1 MTGWSPVARWAAAAL
16 TGLGVLLSAQR
27 DPLLGQGTAPRF
39 MPHPSTQEPARLVTL
54 DMLKRWEQ
62 ELSNWGRWG
71 KDDQRGMLNLIT
83 PEKTK
88 AALALVTEAKTGL
101 DTGTFGENLH
111 RMARVHP
118 VTDHPAAA
126 SRLDALVARA
136 RSKHA
141 VHRTQQRARN
151 RATQVVVPRQLI
163 PHAVRQT
170 QDPLPDRHIGEHMI
184 DEMGGALRHPAA
196 AAAGTQRP
204 ALAGERD
211 QPVQAAVT
219 AAKPREPTGEPAAV

>member
-1 MTGWSPVARWAAAAL
+1 
-16 TGLGVLLSAQR
+16 
-27 DPLLGQGTAPRF
+27 

-88 AALALVTEAKTGL
+88 AALALVTEAKTVTL
-101 DTGTFGENLH
+101 QDQPDQEDRLRHRDLRENLH

-151 RATQVVVPRQLI
+151 RATQVVV
-163 PHAVRQT
+163 HAS
-170 QDPLPDRHIGEHMI
+170 
-184 DEMGGALRHPAA
+184 
-196 AAAGTQRP
+196 
-204 ALAGERD
+204 
-211 QPVQAAVT
+211 
-219 AAKPREPTGEPAAV
+219 